1 MTTARPELRPVQAHR
16 RGDRVAARARPL
28 PRSAA
33 RAAPVEALGGAGM
46 LLRAL
51 GVQPL
56 MDAFDS
62 FERTGSRV
70 WSEED
75 GLH

>member
-1 MTTARPELRPVQAHR
+1 MTTARQSYDPYKLIDEVTELLRE
-16 RGDRVAARARPL
+16 RGLSPAIP
-28 PRSAA
+28 PGSAG
-33 RAAPVEALGGAGM
+33 EALGGAGM

-75 GLH
+75 GLQ

>member
-1 MTTARPELRPVQAHR
+1 MTTARQSYDPYKLIDEVTTLLRERGLDPELP
-16 RGDRVAARARPL
+16 RGRAG
-28 PRSAA
+28 
-33 RAAPVEALGGAGM
+33 EALGGAGM

-62 FERTGSRV
+62 FQRTGSRV

-75 GLH
+75 GLS

>member
-1 MTTARPELRPVQAHR
+1 VTTLLRERGLDPELP
-16 RGDRVAARARPL
+16 RGRAG
-28 PRSAA
+28 
-33 RAAPVEALGGAGM
+33 EALGGAGM

-62 FERTGSRV
+62 FQRTGSRV

-75 GLH
+75 GLS